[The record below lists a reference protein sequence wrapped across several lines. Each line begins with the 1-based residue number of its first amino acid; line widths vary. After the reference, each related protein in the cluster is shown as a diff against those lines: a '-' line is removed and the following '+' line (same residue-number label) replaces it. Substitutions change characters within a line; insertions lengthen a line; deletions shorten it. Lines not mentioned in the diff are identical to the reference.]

1 MVIQIVIVFCRTG
14 ACTKRVA
21 IFFVFGTGA
30 VDSSLYEGINWNSF
44 TSIAY
49 VEKLADLKYFRFA
62 KYVLVLTKQLLK
74 VIRVNLAIVVEINR
88 LFLKAW
94 VWLERDT

>member
-1 MVIQIVIVFCRTG
+1 MVIQIVIVLCCTA
-14 ACTKRVA
+14 ACTKSVA
-21 IFFVFGTGA
+21 ILSPFGKGPI
-30 VDSSLYEGINWNSF
+30 DSLDESINWNSF

-49 VEKLADLKYFRFA
+49 VEKLADLKDFRLA

-74 VIRVNLAIVVEINR
+74 VVRVNLAIVVEINR

-94 VWLERDT
+94 VWLERNT